1 MFGYSRQLIQV
12 AQEVKNGIISVEK
25 AKENYEVVID
35 QETFEVNL
43 KETKKLRKKNKLR

>member
-12 AQEVKNGIISVEK
+12 VQEVKNGIISPEK
-25 AKENYEVVID
+25 PKEDYGVVLD
-35 QETFEVNL
+35 PETFEVNL